1 MKNLVTIQH
10 YYTHRLIKLEDLNH
24 HRTLYAGRM
33 SEWFVEAG
41 FIAAATLLPPEEIV
55 CVKIHGLHFRTS
67 ATSGQ
72 TLQIRSRIAY
82 LGSSS
87 IMVYVDVSFAGKEG
101 KLVDGFLSFV
111 HVDHNQKPKPHNLQ
125 LDLVSV
131 EDHKI
136 EERARLLQK
145 QSREEALLALP

>member
-1 MKNLVTIQH
+1 MAASIAIKP
-10 YYTHRLIKLEDLNH
+10 YFTHRLIKLEDLNH

-41 FIAAATLLPPEEIV
+41 FIAASTILPPEEIV

-72 TLQIRSRIAY
+72 TLQIRSRIAH

-87 IMVYVDVSFAGKEG
+87 IMVYVDVCFAGREDR
-101 KLVDGFLSFV
+101 LVDGFLSFV
-111 HVDHNQKPKPHNLQ
+111 HVGEDHKPKPHNLT
-125 LDLVSV
+125 LDLVTR
-131 EDHKI
+131 EDRKI
-136 EERARLLQK
+136 EEKAKLLQK
-145 QSREEALLALP
+145 QSREEALLSIS